1 MTSSLVL
8 TEPETAPGSGAAARV
23 IAPRI
28 QIEALHLFER
38 IDLRPLVRST
48 EGWVASSPPTLR
60 LSDGGYVVCFR
71 YGVLVFVGGDEF
83 ARREFIATVEE
94 LGAQRR
100 PAPVESEQ
108 LMLRL
113 DKEEQTDRYAN
124 GELLLTDGSPARLQL
139 VAEVL
144 SRSVIMADY
153 EATLRDASSWVER
166 LSKDLS
172 ARGAT
177 KQTPRALLKRIG
189 TALYIRQ
196 ALVGRAEVNEKPDL
210 LWEHPELERLF
221 HQLMDEFEI
230 EERNAA
236 LEAKLDLITDTART
250 ALDLVRHAKS
260 LRVEWYIVL
269 LIVFDIVLNL
279 IKTV

>member
-1 MTSSLVL
+1 MSFSLVL
-8 TEPETAPGSGAAARV
+8 PEPEAVPGSGASARA

-28 QIEALHLFER
+28 AIEALHLFER
-38 IDLRPLVRST
+38 IDLRALVRST
-48 EGWVASSPPTLR
+48 DGWVSSAPATLR

-71 YGVLVFVGGDEF
+71 YGVLVFIGGSEIS
-83 ARREFIATVEE
+83 RRDFITSVEE

-100 PAPVESEQ
+100 TAPIESEQ
-108 LMLRL
+108 LVLRL
-113 DKEEQTDRYAN
+113 DREQGDRYLN
-124 GELLLTDGSPARLQL
+124 GELLLQDGAPPRLQL

-144 SRSVIMADY
+144 SRSVIVADY
-153 EATLRDASSWVER
+153 EATLRDTASWVER

-172 ARGAT
+172 ARGVT
-177 KQTPRALLKRIG
+177 RQTPRALLKRIG

-196 ALVGRAEVNEKPDL
+196 ALVGRAEVTEKPDL
-210 LWEHPELERLF
+210 LWEHPDLERLF

-236 LEAKLDLITDTART
+236 LEAKLSLITDTART

-260 LRVEWYIVL
+260 HRVEWYIVM
-269 LIVFDIVLNL
+269 LIVMDILLNL
-279 IKTV
+279 IKPV

>member
-8 TEPETAPGSGAAARV
+8 TEPEAAPGSGAAARV

-28 QIEALHLFER
+28 PIDALHLFER

-100 PAPVESEQ
+100 RAPVESEQ
-108 LMLRL
+108 LVLRL
-113 DKEEQTDRYAN
+113 DNEQSDRYAS

-153 EATLRDASSWVER
+153 EATLRDAASWVER

-260 LRVEWYIVL
+260 LRVEWYIVI

-279 IKTV
+279 FKVV